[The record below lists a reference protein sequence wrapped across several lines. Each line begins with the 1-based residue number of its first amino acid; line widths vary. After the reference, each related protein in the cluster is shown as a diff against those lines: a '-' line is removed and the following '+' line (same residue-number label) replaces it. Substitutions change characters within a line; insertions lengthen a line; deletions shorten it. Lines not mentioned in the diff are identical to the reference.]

1 MQERIK
7 IIKKFEKEL
16 PETTV
21 HETQLKYIF
30 SCILEF
36 AMPFTLPNG
45 SIGFLTKV
53 TDLPKESEENK
64 LLPQRD
70 GHYVEFVVVFTG
82 YKKMSEQ
89 GRPHS
94 GLHPRKKKRSWI

>member
-1 MQERIK
+1 MKAQLNSRKIK

-16 PETTV
+16 PETIV

-53 TDLPKESEENK
+53 IDLPKEAEENK
-64 LLPQRD
+64 SLPQRD
-70 GHYVEFVVVFTG
+70 GRYVEVC
-82 YKKMSEQ
+82 
-89 GRPHS
+89 GRFYR
-94 GLHPRKKKRSWI
+94 LQETW